1 MTTELMTD
9 LEALV
14 MRWLEKRKI
23 VYEFQSSLAGG
34 YYSLGG
40 AVVDFLLRARG
51 LAWRVHSE
59 YWHTGVEIEAH
70 DLIQKELLSGLGW
83 RVVDLWQ
90 DDLEQRLNETLTK
103 ALRGEEMLK

>member
-1 MTTELMTD
+1 MTTGIMTD
-9 LEALV
+9 LEA
-14 MRWLEKRKI
+14 I
-23 VYEFQSSLAGG
+23 VYNFLIRHNIDFQFQSSLAGG

-40 AVVDFLLRARG
+40 AVVDFLLPNRL

-83 RVVDLWQ
+83 KVIDLWQ
-90 DDLEQRLNETLTK
+90 DDLEERLNETLTK
-103 ALRGEEMLK
+103 ALRGEEMLH